1 MNGKI
6 YVCRLSRNQAAELG
20 MEETYWESYRQ
31 NEECAKAI
39 EKAIAENY
47 DGQRLKAG
55 CAKEVIDRFGYE
67 RVDFVLAHS
76 IRHMMHDGRISQRS
90 KEWAEGIIAPTSTD
104 FKENWLI
111 QSHPGLLALFSK
123 QTESE
128 QKIGFFTEG
137 HWQEPGSEDFEGRLL
152 ILDITRVQERYPTA
166 DCQMFYCTEDTGTEV
181 IGFFLR
187 DKSMECFRHSDFLGE
202 LKPEYV
208 PSWVPD
214 ALADLGCVPEQEQ
227 ETGMGMDF

>member
-67 RVDFVLAHS
+67 RVDFVLAH
-76 IRHMMHDGRISQRS
+76 
-90 KEWAEGIIAPTSTD
+90 
-104 FKENWLI
+104 
-111 QSHPGLLALFSK
+111 
-123 QTESE
+123 
-128 QKIGFFTEG
+128 IGK
-137 HWQEPGSEDFEGRLL
+137 DR
-152 ILDITRVQERYPTA
+152 
-166 DCQMFYCTEDTGTEV
+166 
-181 IGFFLR
+181 
-187 DKSMECFRHSDFLGE
+187 KS
-202 LKPEYV
+202 V
-208 PSWVPD
+208 V
-214 ALADLGCVPEQEQ
+214 
-227 ETGMGMDF
+227 